1 MLTKH
6 NVYSA
11 KIMFFSCFGK
21 VFLIYFISDYVF
33 SSSRGVQDRFSLE
46 NLDHS
51 PTIMLIHVRI
61 PIYLGVGS

>member
-11 KIMFFSCFGK
+11 KVMLFYGFGK

-33 SSSRGVQDRFSLE
+33 SSSRGVQDRFSFE

-51 PTIMLIHVRI
+51 PTII
-61 PIYLGVGS
+61 

>member
-11 KIMFFSCFGK
+11 KVVFFSGFGK
-21 VFLIYFISDYVF
+21 VFLIYFTSDYVF

-51 PTIMLIHVRI
+51 PTIMLIHARI

>member
-11 KIMFFSCFGK
+11 KVLFFFGSTK
-21 VFLIYFISDYVF
+21 AFLIYFTSDYVF
-33 SSSRGVQDRFSLE
+33 SAFCGVQDRFSFE

-51 PTIMLIHVRI
+51 PTII
-61 PIYLGVGS
+61 